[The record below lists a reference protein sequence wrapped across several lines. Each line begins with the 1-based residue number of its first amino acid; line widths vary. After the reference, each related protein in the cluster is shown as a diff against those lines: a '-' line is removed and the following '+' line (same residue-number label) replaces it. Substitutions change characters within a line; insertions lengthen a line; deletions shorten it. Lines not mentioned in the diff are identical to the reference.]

1 MSSLKVVMLLFS
13 SGKIVITG
21 GKKPEDAEAAV
32 KKVVMELD
40 GLGPL

>member
-1 MSSLKVVMLLFS
+1 VVMLLFG

-32 KKVVMELD
+32 EKIVTVLD
-40 GLGPL
+40 GLGML